1 MEKVSWNHFKKVKI
15 VVGTILS
22 VKDFPE
28 AIKPAFK
35 IKINMGDDIGIK
47 SSSAQVTGLYSK
59 DNLIGKQV
67 LVVVNLPTKK
77 IGPFNSECLVTG
89 FYNSDG
95 NVVLASPDEK
105 IPNGTILE

>member
-1 MEKVSWNHFKKVKI
+1 MDKVSWDHFKKVKI
-15 VVGTILS
+15 AVGTILN
-22 VKDFPE
+22 VEDFPE

-35 IKINMGDDIGIK
+35 ITIDLGTNIGIK
-47 SSSAQVTGLYSK
+47 ASSAQITGLYSK
-59 DNLIGKQV
+59 TKLIGKQV
-67 LVVVNLPTKK
+67 LVVINLPTKK

-95 NVVLASPDEK
+95 DVVLASPDER